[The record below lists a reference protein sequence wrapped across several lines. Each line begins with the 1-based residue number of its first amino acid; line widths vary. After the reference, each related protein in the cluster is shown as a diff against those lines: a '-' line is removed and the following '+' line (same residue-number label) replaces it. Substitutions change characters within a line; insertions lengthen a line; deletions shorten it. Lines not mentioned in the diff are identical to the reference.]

1 MKLNFE
7 DKVLMSNQL
16 RMIIAQMIHNSG
28 EGHIPSSYSIL
39 DLLISLYSSIPSL
52 GTPHCEHKFV
62 LSKGHGCAAL
72 YVVLASKGILSWDD
86 IHSYGSN
93 DSRLGGH
100 PDRLKQAGVEAN
112 SGSLGHGFP
121 FAVGLALGNKIKG
134 NQNARVYSLLGD
146 GECQEGTTWESASIA
161 VNQNLSNLT
170 AIIDWNGS
178 ASQLQP
184 KEFLRAKWDA
194 FGWKTMEVDGHDLSM
209 LIETFKTIHD
219 SSTDKP
225 VAIIAK
231 TIKGKGVSFLE
242 GHGKWHHKIPSSDE
256 LNQIRMELRV

>member
-1 MKLNFE
+1 MNLNFD
-7 DKVLMSNQL
+7 DKTLISNQL
-16 RMIIAQMIHNSG
+16 RMVIAQMIHKSG

-39 DLLISLYSSIPSL
+39 ELLISLYSSIPTL
-52 GTPHCEHKFV
+52 GTPMCEHKFV

-86 IHSYGSN
+86 IENYGVN
-93 DSRLGGH
+93 DSLLGGH
-100 PDRLKQAGVEAN
+100 PDRSKQAGVEAN

-134 NQNARVYSLLGD
+134 NDSARVYSLLGD
-146 GECQEGTTWESASIA
+146 GECQEGTTWEAASIA
-161 VNQNLSNLT
+161 VNQELSNLT

-184 KEFLRAKWDA
+184 KEFLQAKWEA
-194 FGWKTMEVDGHDLSM
+194 FGWETREVDGHDLPT
-209 LIETFKTIHD
+209 LIHTFEKLHR
-219 SSTDKP
+219 SKTDKP
-225 VAIIAK
+225 TALIAK

-256 LNQIRMELRV
+256 LNQIRKELGV